1 MGGSVFK
8 LTNIPTLVGIEK
20 LRSILEQRQ
29 VGGFYITRLEVGEF
43 IVKFRADMQVVV
55 DKLEGLKMDDCI
67 IKKEVLSKVPA
78 EDIVEQNDT
87 HGNQGAN
94 GGGGIDI
101 NVKVKE
107 QGEEVG
113 PKDDHVHDWSTE
125 ADQDQDRDLK
135 EDARACI
142 EEISKHDEANKT
154 DRKKGYGGLIQG
166 KEKTKSKSRVE
177 SISAKKKKNNWAI
190 FKLSNLPGKATMSE
204 LRRAL
209 KGRGI
214 SGGLDIMKL
223 GGGFGR
229 VSIQNDLQM
238 KTLKDFKMG
247 DQNIKIELVET
258 SSSDVHETESN
269 SRQVSLPKP
278 GETESNI
285 FGLFDVPPVR
295 VKVPKHVT
303 EAVMKDLIGLNSF
316 VPEFCEISQGEVAFV
331 YEVGQEFIEI
341 MNTLSN
347 CINNRIK
354 DTVLGKDVSVKDGSE
369 DDPTYVAEQP
379 ETSVDN
385 VMINDQEKN
394 GGKCETPN
402 DADDGSRSQ
411 PEVLI
416 PVEAVFASM
425 DVREKVKVIQQ
436 AKNKSLGDFLIPS
449 NEPQGPLKK
458 KKKEEKQ

>member
-1 MGGSVFK
+1 MG
-8 LTNIPTLVGIEK
+8 
-20 LRSILEQRQ
+20 
-29 VGGFYITRLEVGEF
+29 
-43 IVKFRADMQVVV
+43 
-55 DKLEGLKMDDCI
+55 
-67 IKKEVLSKVPA
+67 
-78 EDIVEQNDT
+78 
-87 HGNQGAN
+87 
-94 GGGGIDI
+94 
-101 NVKVKE
+101 
-107 QGEEVG
+107 
-113 PKDDHVHDWSTE
+113 
-125 ADQDQDRDLK
+125 
-135 EDARACI
+135 
-142 EEISKHDEANKT
+142 
-154 DRKKGYGGLIQG
+154 
-166 KEKTKSKSRVE
+166 
-177 SISAKKKKNNWAI
+177 
-190 FKLSNLPGKATMSE
+190 
-204 LRRAL
+204 

-379 ETSVDN
+379 ETSVCN

-402 DADDGSRSQ
+402 DPDDDSRSQ

-425 DVREKVKVIQQ
+425 DVREKVKVI
-436 AKNKSLGDFLIPS
+436 
-449 NEPQGPLKK
+449 
-458 KKKEEKQ
+458 